1 MMKKSVK
8 ISKSNSQMYRHVFF
22 WTTVYKSVN
31 EAYGS
36 YTVKKDKE

>member
-1 MMKKSVK
+1 MKKSVK